1 MHAHP
6 RCASLD
12 KLVCCAH
19 QCAHQFVQ
27 TGTLWV
33 CVHTSF
39 FRVYTTTLTSEDSN
53 YHNQKIKAV
62 DKLISCENSSF
73 LHFLYGVYG
82 IGIGAG
88 PAGQVLAG
96 PLLSKVKMKLH
107 FCKKQAMNRSASMIF
122 RLVRLIILLY
132 NR

>member
-1 MHAHP
+1 M
-6 RCASLD
+6 S
-12 KLVCCAH
+12 H
-19 QCAHQFVQ
+19 QHRGKYQ
-27 TGTLWV
+27 T
-33 CVHTSF
+33 HTS
-39 FRVYTTTLTSEDSN
+39 
-53 YHNQKIKAV
+53 H
-62 DKLISCENSSF
+62 LICA
-73 LHFLYGVYG
+73 GVS
-82 IGIGAG
+82 